1 MIAVAA
7 VLCLYVSEK
16 QNLIQF
22 HTMAI
27 TALTNLILRA
37 EKISCHDDS
46 TVSIQLEKFERLS
59 GRLFEY

>member
-1 MIAVAA
+1 M
-7 VLCLYVSEK
+7 
-16 QNLIQF
+16 
-22 HTMAI
+22 

-46 TVSIQLEKFERLS
+46 TVSIQLEKVERLS